1 MDRTGAFG
9 EFRIEAP
16 LGEGG
21 SAEVYRAR
29 NAAGDVIALKILK
42 GDLGKDERFRR
53 RFAREVEAA
62 MQVDHKRVVRT
73 LDHGEVDGTL
83 YLVQDFIDGPSLASA
98 IETNPAGMPLDRVIR
113 ITDQAAS
120 GLGAIHD
127 AGIVHRDVKPHNIL
141 LDEEDN
147 AYIADFGLARD
158 QKADR
163 SVLTAHG
170 QVLGSV
176 LYMAPEQIRGEDLDR
191 RADIYAMG
199 CVVYECVTG
208 RSPFGDR
215 QGMQIMWGHLREERP
230 DPAALRPGLGD
241 EMVWAM
247 DRALEKD
254 PGKRP
259 PTATAFAHMLSLAYS
274 GSKGAP

>member
-1 MDRTGAFG
+1 MDRRGSFG
-9 EFRIEAP
+9 EFEIGSP

-29 NAAGDVIALKILK
+29 DGAGDEVALKLLK
-42 GDLGKDERFRR
+42 GDLGADERFRR
-53 RFAREVEAA
+53 RFSREVEAA
-62 MQVDHKRVVRT
+62 MQVEHPRVVRT
-73 LDHGEVDGTL
+73 LGHGEVDGTL
-83 YLVQDFIDGPSLASA
+83 YLVQELIDGPSLAGA
-98 IETNPAGMPLDRVIR
+98 IATNPAGMQLERIVR
-113 ITDQAAS
+113 ITDQAAA
-120 GLGAIHD
+120 GLDAIHE
-127 AGIVHRDVKPHNIL
+127 AGIVHRDVKPQNIL
-141 LDEEDN
+141 LDADDN

-170 QVLGSV
+170 QMLGSV
-176 LYMAPEQIRGEDLDR
+176 LYMAPEQIRGEELDR

-230 DPAALRPGLGD
+230 DPQALRPGLSD
-241 EMVWAM
+241 EMVRAM
-247 DRALEKD
+247 DKALEKEPD
-254 PGKRP
+254 QRP
-259 PTATAFAHMLSLAYS
+259 PTATAFARMLSLAVA
-274 GSKGAP
+274 GDGGAS